1 MNVSTLSD
9 KPGCCRRRFVSS
21 VTIQTSLTANHM
33 KASLSRLNYTQHRFN
48 RTYAW
53 MLEASRGWVRA
64 GPQTQ
69 SSPTCVSSLLLC
81 PFSLFVLAWRTQGQL
96 VPPQHTPYRMCQV
109 RTGPPP
115 RCLFTQSKHKLC
127 FDQEATVHLHD
138 SFSHTRRRS
147 SASRNH
153 KCYNR
158 PTGLI
163 LPRFRE
169 RDEGSMPLT
178 QVRT

>member
-109 RTGPPP
+109 RTGPPLAVSLHNQNISYALTKKRP
-115 RCLFTQSKHKLC
+115 CTCTTRFHTLDGDRLQVVITSVTTDLPGLFSLDLENVTKARCH
-127 FDQEATVHLHD
+127 
-138 SFSHTRRRS
+138 
-147 SASRNH
+147 
-153 KCYNR
+153 
-158 PTGLI
+158 
-163 LPRFRE
+163 
-169 RDEGSMPLT
+169 
-178 QVRT
+178 